1 MARVR
6 LHPACLIGI
15 AVFVAGGAVAA
26 QRPIIRPAFP
36 DPHPS
41 KEAADFFEKKIRP
54 IFVRR
59 CYECHSGDP
68 KKAKGHFVLDTR
80 DGLRK
85 GGESGPS
92 IVPGH
97 PDQSLLIEAIRYEGL
112 EMPPNER
119 LPDDEVAEL
128 VRWVTMGAPDPRI
141 PKSNKHGR
149 KIDLAEARK
158 YWAFQRP
165 KALAAPRPQ
174 DTHWPATDID
184 RFIRARQEQLRL
196 QPVAD
201 ADPVTLIR
209 RVTFDLT
216 GLPPTPEEV
225 EAFLTDK
232 SGNAWTTLVDRLLAS
247 PRFGER
253 WARHWLDVVRFGEST
268 GKERNLPYR
277 YAWRYR
283 NFVIDAFNADLPYD
297 RFIVEQLAGDLLPVA
312 NPEEHNA
319 RLIATG
325 FLAIGAK
332 GVNAGKEQFRYE
344 VIDDQIDVTSRAFLA
359 LTVACARCHDH
370 KYDPIP
376 TSDYYAL
383 AGIFHSTNTF
393 DGAESGQ
400 KTATDADLL
409 PLFDTRGDPAV
420 FLAQFR
426 EQKIRDDERA
436 RITDQ
441 LEHIHKLQKQAAK
454 AAAARK
460 GKGRHPFPAGFR
472 AFDEKRVKEEIR
484 KLELR
489 RDELDKTP
497 TPEGDLAMGVREGS
511 PGDSHLLNRGELKDK
526 GPEVPRGVLTVLK
539 NPQASVNPRHSGRL
553 ELAHWIASR
562 DNPLTARVMVNRLWE
577 HLFGQGLV
585 ESVDNFGSLGSEPT
599 HPELLDALAVRFMDS
614 KWSIKTLIRSMVL
627 SRVYRLSSEHNA
639 QDFAAD
645 PSNKFLWRM
654 ECRRL
659 DAEEI
664 RDALLAVG
672 GNLDLSRPEGSPMTD
687 LANGPIE
694 RGKALAELRKPA
706 PVRSIYLPFPRGHV
720 PEMLH
725 IFDAADPN
733 LIVGK
738 RDVTTVPTQA
748 LYLMNN
754 EFVMKQA
761 EQLARRLLAHEGMQP
776 AARIDLAY
784 VLALGRMATD
794 DERSAISRYLVDF
807 RQSLEKAR
815 MKGNPNLAA
824 WTSVCQTIFASGE
837 FRYLY

>member
-1 MARVR
+1 MAHVR
-6 LHPACLIGI
+6 LHRACLIGI
-15 AVFVAGGAVAA
+15 AAFFAGGVASA

-68 KKAKGHFVLDTR
+68 KKAKGTFVLDTR

-85 GGESGPS
+85 GGESGPAV
-92 IVPGH
+92 VPGH

-119 LPDDEVAEL
+119 LPDEEIAEL
-128 VRWVTMGAPDPRI
+128 VRWVGMGAPDPRI
-141 PKSNKHGR
+141 PRSGKQGR
-149 KIDLAEARK
+149 KINLAEARK

-165 KALAAPRPQ
+165 RAATAPRPQ
-174 DTHWPATDID
+174 DTHWPHTDID
-184 RFIRARQEQLRL
+184 RFIRARQEQLQL

-216 GLPPTPEEV
+216 GLPPTPDEV
-225 EAFLTDK
+225 EAFLTDR
-232 SGNAWTTLVDRLLAS
+232 SPNAWTTLVDRLLAS

-297 RFIVEQLAGDLLPVA
+297 RFIVDQLAGDLLPTA
-312 NPEEHNA
+312 NPEEHNT

-383 AGIFHSTNTF
+383 AGIFHSTRTF

-400 KTATDADLL
+400 KSATDADLL
-409 PLFDTRGDPAV
+409 PLFDTSRDPAI
-420 FLAQFR
+420 FMAQFH
-426 EQKIRDDERA
+426 EQKVREDERA
-436 RITDQ
+436 RITEQ
-441 LEHIHKLQKQAAK
+441 LEQIHKLQKQ
-454 AAAARK
+454 AAARK
-460 GKGRHPFPAGFR
+460 GKGRHALPGRYR
-472 AFDEKRVKEEIR
+472 AVDEKRLKEEIR
-484 KLELR
+484 KLER
-489 RDELDKTP
+489 RREELDKVP
-497 TPEGDLAMGVREGS
+497 TPAGDLAMGAREGS
-511 PGDSHLLNRGELKDK
+511 PGDSHVLNRGELKDK

-553 ELAHWIASR
+553 ELAHWIASC
-562 DNPLTARVMVNRLWE
+562 DNPLTARVMVNRVWE

-599 HPELLDALAVRFMDS
+599 HPELLDTLAVQFMDA
-614 KWSIKTLIRSMVL
+614 KWSIKKLIRSMVL
-627 SRVYRLSSEHNA
+627 TRVYRLSSEHNA
-639 QDFAAD
+639 QNFAAD
-645 PSNKFLWRM
+645 PSNRFLWRM
-654 ECRRL
+654 ERRRL

-664 RDALLAVG
+664 RDALLSVSG
-672 GNLDLSRPEGSPMTD
+672 DLDLARPEGSPMTE
-687 LANGPIE
+687 LENGPIE
-694 RGKALAELRKPA
+694 GGKALAEIRKPSR
-706 PVRSIYLPFPRGHV
+706 VRSIYLPFPRGHV
-720 PEMLH
+720 PEILH
-725 IFDAADPN
+725 TFDVADPN

-748 LYLMNN
+748 LFLMNS

-761 EQLARRLLAHEGMQP
+761 EKLARRLLAHEGMQP
-776 AARIDLAY
+776 EARIDLAY